1 MLSTWVRNITK
12 TKEFFQGASILPE
25 HFQQLPF
32 KNNYSNLVKM
42 FELRNWYMQNSP
54 HSSYNARFTNEMAYL
69 HNELNYINS
78 KQILARTALTFVVV
92 LGYGVFIMEEA
103 ARDYKDQFDLKMNQK
118 TYGTIAD
125 SSGEG
130 ASSMD
135 DWL

>member
-1 MLSTWVRNITK
+1 MLSTWVRKLSK
-12 TKEFFQGASILPE
+12 TKEFYQGASILPE
-25 HFQQLPF
+25 NFQQLPF

-54 HSSYNARFTNEMAYL
+54 HSSYNAKFTNEMAYL

-78 KQILARTALTFVVV
+78 KQILFRTALTFVVV

-103 ARDYKDQFDLKMNQK
+103 ARDYKDQFDLKFNQK

-135 DWL
+135 D